1 MSKNG
6 KQHWPTKKVMA
17 QIYAQKLWGDNGAE
31 FYSGEG
37 SHHPLLVEPY
47 VAEIKRFL
55 SSFDESLTVC
65 DLGCGDF
72 NIGRQLF
79 RHTNH
84 YIGVD
89 IVPELI
95 TYNQSVYKAPQLEF
109 LCMDIVT
116 DDLPPADCVLLRQ
129 VLQHL
134 SNAEIIRIIEKLY
147 NYRYVIITE
156 HLPFGEFVPNKDILS
171 GQGIR
176 LKKQSGVVLNDPPF
190 NFLFNECNE
199 LLSLVPD
206 KGKGI
211 IKTIMY
217 KVF

>member
-1 MSKNG
+1 ME
-6 KQHWPTKKVMA
+6 
-17 QIYAQKLWGDNGAE
+17 QIYAQKLWGDNGVE

-55 SSFDESLTVC
+55 FSFDELLTVC

-72 NIGRQLF
+72 NIGRQLYAYT
-79 RHTNH
+79 RR
-84 YIGVD
+84 YVGVD

-95 TYNQSVYKAPQLEF
+95 AYNQSVYKAPQLEF
-109 LCMDIVT
+109 LCRDIVT

-156 HLPFGEFVPNKDILS
+156 HLPFGEFVPNKDMLS

-176 LKKQSGVVLNDPPF
+176 LKKQSGVVITKSP
-190 NFLFNECNE
+190 FLFKCMAQEE
-199 LLSLVPD
+199 LLRIPLEN
-206 KGKGI
+206 GKGEVV
-211 IKTIMY
+211 TTLYQMR
-217 KVF
+217 

>member
-6 KQHWPTKKVMA
+6 KQPWPTNKVMA

-79 RHTNH
+79 RYTNH

-95 TYNQSVYKAPQLEF
+95 AYNQSVYKAPQLEF
-109 LCMDIVT
+109 LCLDIVA
-116 DDLPPADCVLLRQ
+116 DDLPPADCVVLRQ

-134 SNAEIIRIIEKLY
+134 SNAEIADVVGKLEQ
-147 NYRYVIITE
+147 YRYLILTE
-156 HLPFGEFVPNKDILS
+156 HLPKGDFIPNVDILS

-176 LKKQSGVVLNDPPF
+176 LKKQSGVVVTEVPF
-190 NFLFNECNE
+190 YLTFLEQEE
-199 LLSLVPD
+199 LLRIPLEN
-206 KGKGI
+206 GKGEVV
-211 IKTIMY
+211 TTLY
-217 KVF
+217 KVL